1 MPEPVQTAVASVSLM
16 TLAVAVFGPLVGPYI
31 VILLGSIAGGLWAL
45 SGTATQTRT
54 DGAWLM
60 LRCIF
65 TAGVLTSVIAGLVEA
80 KYDIKVNEAYA
91 VVSFVIGMMGNQ
103 TKDIIDAF
111 KARLQILIASAGGS
125 K

>member
-16 TLAVAVFGPLVGPYI
+16 TLAVAVFGPVVGPYI
-31 VILLGSIAGGLWAL
+31 VILLGGLWAL

-65 TAGVLTSVIAGLVEA
+65 TAAVLTSVIAGLVEA

-91 VVSFVIGMMGNQ
+91 VVSFVIGMLGNQ